1 VQTLQICIRFNGNG
15 YLAPVLAGTERVT
28 LG

>member
-1 VQTLQICIRFNGNG
+1 VQTLQIFIRFNGNG